1 MDASP
6 RPPSNGSPPPA
17 PPKYIGSPTDFLKG
31 VVGNRVIVRLTSDVD
46 YQGPKA
52 FGILTSC
59 LFLTISPKQKFLG
72 ILSCLDGFMNIAL
85 EQTEEY
91 VNGAV
96 TNRYGDAFVRGN
108 NGAFFYLFCIHL
120 TYTEFTFSTL
130 HFRCRNNLNRHL
142 LATVD

>member
-6 RPPSNGSPPPA
+6 RPPSDGSPPPPLPA
-17 PPKYIGSPTDFLKG
+17 PPQKYTGSPTDFLKG
-31 VVGNRVIVRLTSDVD
+31 VVGKRVIVRLTSGVD
-46 YQGPKA
+46 YQGQIQ
-52 FGILTSC
+52 FSLQLT
-59 LFLTISPKQKFLG
+59 LTDFLTFFKG

-108 NGAFFYLFCIHL
+108 NGAFFSLC
-120 TYTEFTFSTL
+120 L
-130 HFRCRNNLNRHL
+130 HHVECMLNSFL
-142 LATVD
+142 VLYISAAETI

>member
-6 RPPSNGSPPPA
+6 RPPSDGSPPPA
-17 PPKYIGSPTDFLKG
+17 PPQKYTGSPTDFLKG
-31 VVGNRVIVRLTSDVD
+31 VVGKRVIVRLTSGVD
-46 YQGPKA
+46 YQ
-52 FGILTSC
+52 
-59 LFLTISPKQKFLG
+59 G

-108 NGAFFYLFCIHL
+108 NVLYISAAETI
-120 TYTEFTFSTL
+120 
-130 HFRCRNNLNRHL
+130 
-142 LATVD
+142 

>member
-6 RPPSNGSPPPA
+6 RPPSDGSPPPA
-17 PPKYIGSPTDFLKG
+17 PPQKYTGSPTDFLKG
-31 VVGNRVIVRLTSDVD
+31 VVGKRVIVRLTSGVD
-46 YQGPKA
+46 YQGQIQMSLRLLIPIY
-52 FGILTSC
+52 FSLN
-59 LFLTISPKQKFLG
+59 PG

-108 NGAFFYLFCIHL
+108 NGAFSPPLYSSC
-120 TYTEFTFSTL
+120 
-130 HFRCRNNLNRHL
+130 
-142 LATVD
+142 